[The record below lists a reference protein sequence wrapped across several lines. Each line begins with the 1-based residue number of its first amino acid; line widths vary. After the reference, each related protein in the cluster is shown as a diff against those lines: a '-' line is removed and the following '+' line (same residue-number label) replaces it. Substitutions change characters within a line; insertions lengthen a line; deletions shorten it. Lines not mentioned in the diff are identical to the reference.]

1 MDSELPIPA
10 RKTLLY
16 RVEVTVSPLL
26 AREMPQVIEAYTRQW
41 ARPEEIEKAR
51 NQDAG
56 VLMLSAEGHLR
67 TGEKPADLARQITF
81 AIWQSLGRYVK
92 VTAETTYLGDPP
104 QSSFEFGEEAY
115 AHAYETRFEN

>member
-1 MDSELPIPA
+1 MPSELPIPSRNA
-10 RKTLLY
+10 LLY

-26 AREMPQVIEAYTRQW
+26 VREMPQVIEAFTLQW
-41 ARPEEIEKAR
+41 ARPEEIERAR

-67 TGEKPADLARQITF
+67 AGEKPAELARQITF

-104 QSSFEFGEEAY
+104 QSSFEFGEDAY
-115 AHAYETRFEN
+115 TRAYETRFEN